1 MTTPDRPPRPVH
13 TATVA
18 RTESIAR
25 DMIRVV
31 LTGDGLRALP
41 DLTFTDHYVKLRFGD
56 VTRTYTIRWFDRVAN
71 ELAIDFVIHGDEGLA
86 GPWAARAQPGDEIS
100 FMGPGG
106 AWAPSADADAYLFV
120 GDEAAIPAIAAALEA
135 LPADALASVFLEVAS
150 AAHHQPLRL
159 PSRATVTWVHRDEH
173 GLPYGEALTRAV
185 IAAGVADGAVEAF
198 VHGNA
203 DMVRPLRRYL
213 LGEAGLDRERVSIS
227 GYWRTG
233 LNEDG
238 WQSSK
243 HEFNAAMEAESSV
256 ADSTTPAAASGT
268 RGGERQ

>member
-1 MTTPDRPPRPVH
+1 MTTPTRPPRPVH

-18 RTESIAR
+18 RTETIAP
-25 DMIRVV
+25 DMVRVV
-31 LTGDGLRALP
+31 LTGEGLRALP
-41 DLTFTDHYVKLRFGD
+41 DLTFTDHYVKLKFGD

-71 ELAIDFVIHGDEGLA
+71 ELALDFVVHGDEGLA
-86 GPWAARAQPGDEIS
+86 GPWAAAARPGDEIS

-106 AWAPSADADAYLFV
+106 KWAPSADADAHLLV

-135 LPADALASVFLEVAS
+135 LPDDARASVFLEVAS
-150 AAHHQPLRL
+150 AAHHVPLRV
-159 PSRATVTWVHRDEH
+159 PSRTTVAWVHRDEYQ
-173 GLPYGEALTRAV
+173 LPYGEALVRAV
-185 IAAGVADGAVEAF
+185 IAAGVPDGVVEAF

-203 DMVRPLRRYL
+203 DMIKPLRRYL
-213 LGEAGLDRERVSIS
+213 FHEAGLDRSRVSIS

-243 HEFNAAMEAESSV
+243 KEFNAAMEAED
-256 ADSTTPAAASGT
+256 AG
-268 RGGERQ
+268 